1 MKWGEASTNVEQVAL
16 LRSVGSG
23 NLPARHPGPG
33 NRSRAGVSLA
43 AWAGQWQRPA
53 LKPYLRYTALSASA
67 PPPTPGSQGLP
78 EGLAPTASLMFTI
91 AGKQWAHTARATFP
105 PSNAHGARKR
115 THSPTHEGL
124 PVSPLHSQAGTSL
137 KSPHPQ
143 LAALEPSSTVG
154 GSEIHHPDLTAQPT
168 YGRCKSRRAGSA
180 ECTWNA
186 KT

>member
-1 MKWGEASTNVEQVAL
+1 M
-16 LRSVGSG
+16 GSG

-33 NRSRAGVSLA
+33 TRSRAGVSLA

-91 AGKQWAHTARATFP
+91 AGKPWAHTARAAFQP
-105 PSNAHGARKR
+105 RNAHGAHKR
-115 THSPTHEGL
+115 HTQQSPPRG
-124 PVSPLHSQAGTSL
+124 PVSRSHSQAGTSL

-154 GSEIHHPDLTAQPT
+154 DSEIDHPDLTVPT
-168 YGRCKSRRAGSA
+168 HGECKSRCAGSV
-180 ECTWNA
+180 ECTWIA
-186 KT
+186 KTA

>member
-43 AWAGQWQRPA
+43 AWAGQRQRPA

-115 THSPTHEGL
+115 HTQQVTSEG
-124 PVSPLHSQAGTSL
+124 PREPL
-137 KSPHPQ
+137 
-143 LAALEPSSTVG
+143 
-154 GSEIHHPDLTAQPT
+154 AQP
-168 YGRCKSRRAGSA
+168 GGHQPQVPAPPAGSPGA
-180 ECTWNA
+180 F
-186 KT
+186 KHSGGQ